1 MAQNPADC
9 AVDAQDRPGDP
20 GLGGLDREA
29 GSDGDNRSRT
39 DAIRGRETDG
49 ESDRRQRDRNCCAAA
64 RDMLSADLENL
75 GSRTSGDDA
84 ETADH
89 EPHLRYDRNGAA
101 GSPKRTASTA
111 PPATSGPAS
120 RTPAKRVH
128 QRAAS
133 ARADGDRTSQMG
145 AGDPADAAATAGR
158 TTAWTTT
165 PASTIDEARQAIA

>member
-9 AVDAQDRPGDP
+9 AVDAQGRPGDP
-20 GLGGLDREA
+20 GLRSLDREA

-39 DAIRGRETDG
+39 DAIRGREPDG

-89 EPHLRYDRNGAA
+89 EPPQIRPERLGGKPEEDGQHGAA
-101 GSPKRTASTA
+101 GNERT
-111 PPATSGPAS
+111 G
-120 RTPAKRVH
+120 
-128 QRAAS
+128 
-133 ARADGDRTSQMG
+133 
-145 AGDPADAAATAGR
+145 
-158 TTAWTTT
+158 
-165 PASTIDEARQAIA
+165 

>member
-39 DAIRGRETDG
+39 DAIRGREPDG

-89 EPHLRYDRNGAA
+89 EPPQIRPERLG
-101 GSPKRTASTA
+101 GKPEEE
-111 PPATSGPAS
+111 
-120 RTPAKRVH
+120 
-128 QRAAS
+128 
-133 ARADGDRTSQMG
+133 SQHG
-145 AGDPADAAATAGR
+145 TAGNER
-158 TTAWTTT
+158 TG
-165 PASTIDEARQAIA
+165 